1 MPSGIF
7 PKTLKTL
14 MTLETLKTFNTQF
27 QRTPKNLKTQ
37 KLKAS
42 HNYGTRIQTPHPH
55 SVTF

>member
-1 MPSGIF
+1 
-7 PKTLKTL
+7 

-37 KLKAS
+37 NLKTS